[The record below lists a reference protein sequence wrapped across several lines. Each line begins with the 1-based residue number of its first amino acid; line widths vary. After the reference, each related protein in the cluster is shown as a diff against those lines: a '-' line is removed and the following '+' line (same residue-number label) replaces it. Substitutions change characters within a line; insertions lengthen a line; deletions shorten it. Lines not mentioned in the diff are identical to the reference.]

1 MVNQND
7 KNPDVWKPKNRWL
20 VTESLHIG
28 VGKALFLW
36 FMALSFIPL
45 ATVSYINYLNSF
57 KGLTEVAQKSLT
69 TSSKLRSENLNNYFK
84 DIANLLEIHVKQRS
98 NIEMMER
105 LSAGALKFDGT
116 YSQFIRSENWS
127 RIITDYKKDLRRISD
142 IKNLTDIYFIDKD
155 GNILFSQKQNEDLG
169 ANIFNGKLSQ
179 SRFAKMTRDVLDK
192 SKTLFSDFEFYFPEN
207 NNIRG
212 FIGTPLKNIKDEIIG
227 VYVFEISLDQIKG
240 ILRSDLDLGSTG
252 SSFIL
257 GEDLMMRTGSRFDN
271 DSVILRKKITTNL
284 AKRWDHYIHR
294 NTSNVDSLVMVQN
307 EKMGNYPNQ
316 NNIWVYGIYRNIN
329 FLESLGVHWAVFEE
343 IEHVETFA
351 FTRQIYETVRLSL
364 IITAILVIIFSLL
377 ITRFT
382 VKPIKLL
389 SAWAKQVARGE
400 LIMKDIRAP
409 KNEVG
414 EMKDSFN
421 NMVEWIHNIA
431 DVAIAMAKGDF
442 TKNVIIRSKEDVL
455 GQSMN
460 EMIES
465 FRSVVNQAN
474 HIAKGDYTAN
484 VVPRSEV
491 DTLGIA
497 LYKMTETLRENAIEI
512 NNQVWLKTGLSTLNE
527 RMSRKRDLKELTD
540 DIISFIAQYLS
551 AKPALIYLPDTL
563 GGALNLQSSYAFSD
577 PEKLFVS
584 FRIGEG
590 VLGQVAKDFIP
601 LEISNINKTAFPVID
616 LGVETISP
624 NSYYFFPVVY
634 EGKLVCV
641 IQIGTVSLLTDLQK
655 QFFVSSTESIA
666 LAVNMANSN
675 DKLSTLLEQTQQQK
689 ELLQVQ
695 QEELRQTNEELEEQT
710 KALLMSE
717 ETLQH
722 QKEELSVINEE
733 LEERSR
739 AIEKE
744 KETIKIIN
752 VELQKAQIEKENK
765 AKDLEM
771 ASKYKSEFLANMS
784 HELRTPLNSILVL
797 SQLLSDNAKGTLNEK
812 QVEFAKTI
820 HSSGSDLL
828 SLINEILDLSK
839 VEAGKIDIVIER
851 FSLSVFAE
859 QLNRIIAP
867 ITKRKGL
874 DFSVQID
881 ESLPEY
887 IYNDSQRV
895 QQILRNLLSNSAK
908 FTENGFVKLKIYR
921 PNEKENR
928 LKELNFAETI
938 AFEVSDS
945 GIGIPKEKFRLIFDA
960 FQQAEGTTNRKYG
973 GTGLGLTISKSFA
986 DLLGGEI
993 FVSSE
998 ENAGSVFT
1006 LFLPEKG
1013 KNTKIPTVVDAKKDI
1028 LIGENA
1034 YQLIKPVLH
1043 EIVPASETEPK
1054 VEPKVFSSNEP
1065 LTDGFPPLQDGLVDD
1080 RNSIKAGDRFILV
1093 IEDDT
1098 NFLKIMY
1105 DLAIERKFKCLL
1117 AEDGETG
1124 LYFADMFNP
1133 SAIILDIGLPGIDGF
1148 EVMERLKANPQT
1160 RHIPVHFI
1168 SAVDKNLDAM
1178 RMGAIG
1184 YLTKPV
1190 SLEMLNSAFGKIEET
1205 ISKSVKRLLV
1215 VDDEEIMRKS
1225 IVGLVDGKD
1234 VQTVAVATGE
1244 EAILILKEEEFDCV
1258 VLDLGLKDMTGFEVL
1273 EAIRNEKK
1281 LSKIPIIVYTG
1292 KELNRTEELMLK
1304 KLSDSIIIKGA
1315 RSPERLLA
1323 ETTLFL
1329 HRVEANLPK
1338 EKQDILNVSGDK
1350 DAVFKDKKILVVD
1363 DDMRNVFA
1371 ISAVLEDKGLNIIA
1385 AKNGRDGIEKLIKNP
1400 DVNLVLMDIMMP
1412 EMDGYEAMQEIRK
1425 DIKYS
1430 RLPII
1435 ALTAK
1440 AMKDDRQKC
1449 IDAGANDYLTKP
1461 FDPEKLIS
1469 MLRVWL
1475 YR

>member
-1 MVNQND
+1 MTNQND
-7 KNPDVWKPKNRWL
+7 TNQDSWKPKNRWL

-57 KGLTEVAQKSLT
+57 KGLTEIAQKSLT
-69 TSSKLRSENLNNYFK
+69 SSSKLRSENLNNYFK
-84 DIANLLEIHVKQRS
+84 NIANLLEIQVKQHS
-98 NIEMMER
+98 NIEMLER
-105 LSAGALKFDGT
+105 LSSGAARFNGT
-116 YSQFIRSENWS
+116 PEQFVQSADWN
-127 RIITDYKKDLRRISD
+127 RIVADYKKDLIKICD
-142 IKNLTDIYFIDKD
+142 IENLNDIYLIDKE

-169 ANIFNGKLSQ
+169 ANIFAGKLAHTH
-179 SRFAKMTRDVLDK
+179 FGMMVRDVFEK
-192 SKTLFSDFEFYFPEN
+192 NKTLFSDLEFYAPEKN
-207 NNIRG
+207 SIRG
-212 FIGTPLKNIKDEIIG
+212 FFGTPLKNKEGKVIG
-227 VYVFEISLDQIKG
+227 VYIFQITLNQIKS
-240 ILRSDLDLGSTG
+240 ILRSDFDLGETG
-252 SSFIL
+252 SSYIL
-257 GEDLMMRTGSRFDN
+257 GEDLLMRTGSRFDS
-271 DSVILRKKITTNL
+271 DSVILRKKIMTELT
-284 AKRWDHYIHR
+284 KRWDHYIHR
-294 NTSNVDSLVMVQN
+294 NTSNADSLVMIQN
-307 EKMGNYPNQ
+307 ERMHNYSNER
-316 NNIWVYGIYRNIN
+316 NIWVYGIYRNID
-329 FLESLGVHWAVFEE
+329 FLEGLGVHWAVFEE
-343 IEHVETFA
+343 VEHVETFA
-351 FTRQIYETVRLSL
+351 FTRQIYKTARLSL
-364 IITAILVIIFSLL
+364 IITILFVLLFSIIV
-377 ITRFT
+377 TRAT

-421 NMVEWIHNIA
+421 KMVEWVHSIA

-442 TKNVIIRSKEDVL
+442 TKNVIIRSREDVL

-474 HIAKGDYTAN
+474 QIAKGDYSTN
-484 VVPRSEV
+484 IVPRSEV
-491 DTLGIA
+491 DTLGGA
-497 LYKMTETLRENAIEI
+497 LFKMTETLRKNAIEL
-512 NNQVWLKTGLSTLNE
+512 NNQVWLKTGLSTLSE
-527 RMSRKRDLKELTD
+527 KMSRKRDLKELTD
-540 DIISFIAQYLS
+540 EIITFIAEYLS
-551 AKPALIYLPDTL
+551 AKPAIIYLPDANNDEILTV
-563 GGALNLQSSYAFSD
+563 QSSYAFSD

-584 FRIGEG
+584 FKVGEG
-590 VLGQVAKDFIP
+590 IVGQVAKNLTPFEFSEVNRKNFP
-601 LEISNINKTAFPVID
+601 LID
-616 LGVETISP
+616 LGVEKIAPS
-624 NSYYFFPVVY
+624 SYYLFPVVY
-634 EGKLVCV
+634 KGRLVCI
-641 IQIGTVSLLTDLQK
+641 IQIGTFSLLTDLQK

-666 LAVNMANSN
+666 LAVNMASSN
-675 DKLSTLLEQTQQQK
+675 DKMSTLLEQTQNQK
-689 ELLQVQ
+689 EMLQVQ

-710 KALLMSE
+710 KALRLSE
-717 ETLQH
+717 ENLQH

-739 AIEKE
+739 ALEKE
-744 KETIKIIN
+744 KETIKVIN
-752 VELQKAQIEKENK
+752 DELQRAQIEKEKK
-765 AKDLEM
+765 AKALEQ
-771 ASKYKSEFLANMS
+771 ASRYKSEFLANMS

-797 SQLLSDNAKGTLNEK
+797 SQLLSENTKGTLNEK
-812 QVEFAKTI
+812 QIEFAKTI

-839 VEAGKIDIVIER
+839 VEAGKIEIVVER

-859 QLNRIIAP
+859 QLNRIILP

-874 DFSVQID
+874 EFSIKID

-895 QQILRNLLSNSAK
+895 QQILRNLLSNAVK
-908 FTENGFVKLKIYR
+908 FTENGFVKLKIFR
-921 PNEKENR
+921 PDKNDNR
-928 LKELNFAETI
+928 LKELYFADTI

-945 GIGIPKEKFRLIFDA
+945 GIGIPKEKFQMIFNA

-973 GTGLGLTISKSFA
+973 GTGLGLTISKSFS

-993 FVSSE
+993 SVSSE
-998 ENAGSVFT
+998 ENVGSVFT

-1013 KNTKIPTVVDAKKDI
+1013 KSKTSSEAESDI
-1028 LIGENA
+1028 LIGENT
-1034 YQLIKPVLH
+1034 YQLVKPVLQ
-1043 EIVPASETEPK
+1043 EVVPAPVTEKKPEQK
-1054 VEPKVFSSNEP
+1054 IIPSSEP
-1065 LTDGFPPLQDGLVDD
+1065 LVDGFPPLTDGLVDD
-1080 RNSIKAGDRFILV
+1080 RNSVKAGDRFILV
-1093 IEDDT
+1093 IEDDP

-1105 DLAIERKFKCLL
+1105 DLAMEHKFKCLL

-1168 SAVDKNLDAM
+1168 SAIDKNLDAM

-1190 SLEMLNSAFGKIEET
+1190 SLDMLNDAFRKIEDT

-1225 IVGLVDGKD
+1225 IVGLVEGKD
-1234 VQTVAVATGE
+1234 VQTIAVATGE
-1244 EAILILKEEEFDCV
+1244 EAIKILKEEEFDCV

-1273 EAIRNEKK
+1273 ESIRNEKR
-1281 LSKIPIIVYTG
+1281 LSKLPIIVYTG
-1292 KELNRTEELMLK
+1292 KELNRTEEMMLK

-1338 EKQDILNVSGDK
+1338 EKQDILNVTGDK

-1371 ISAVLEDKGLNIIA
+1371 ISAVLEDKGLQIIA
-1385 AKNGRDGIEKLIKNP
+1385 AKNGKEGIEKLFKNP
-1400 DVNLVLMDIMMP
+1400 DVDLVLMDIMMP

-1425 DIKYS
+1425 DPKFS

-1461 FDPEKLIS
+1461 FDPEKLVS

>member
-1 MVNQND
+1 MTNLND
-7 KNPDVWKPKNRWL
+7 TNPDLWKPKNRWL
-20 VTESLHIG
+20 ITESLHIG

-36 FMALSFIPL
+36 FLALSFIPL

-69 TSSKLRSENLNNYFK
+69 TSSKLRSENINNYFK
-84 DIANLLEIHVKQRS
+84 DITYLLEIQAKQNT
-98 NIEMMER
+98 NIELLER
-105 LSAGALKFDGT
+105 LDKRLARFKGT
-116 YSQFIRSENWS
+116 PEQFTKSVRWN
-127 RIITDYKKDLRRISD
+127 RIVSDYKKELGRISD
-142 IKNLTDIYFIDKD
+142 IKNLNDIYFIDKE

-169 ANIFNGKLSQ
+169 ANIFSGKLSHT
-179 SRFAKMTRDVLDK
+179 RFSTMAREVLDK
-192 SKTLFSDFEFYFPEN
+192 NKTLFSDLELYFPEN
-207 NNIRG
+207 NSVRG
-212 FIGTPLKNIKDEIIG
+212 FIGTPLKNKRGETIG
-227 VYVFEISLDQIKG
+227 VYVFQITLDQIKKV
-240 ILRSDLDLGSTG
+240 LRSDLDLGETG
-252 SSFIL
+252 ASFIL
-257 GEDLMMRTGSRFDN
+257 GEDLLMRTGSRFDS
-271 DSVILRKKITTNL
+271 DSVVLRKKITTDL

-294 NTSNVDSLVMVQN
+294 NVSNADSLVMIQN
-307 EKMGNYPNQ
+307 ERMHNYANEH
-316 NNIWVYGIYRNIN
+316 NIWVYGIYRNID
-329 FLESLGVHWAVFEE
+329 FLEELGVHWAVFEE

-364 IITAILVIIFSLL
+364 IITIFFVIIFSIL

-382 VKPIKLL
+382 VRPIKLL
-389 SAWAKQVARGE
+389 SSWAKQVARGE

-421 NMVEWIHNIA
+421 KMVDWVHHIA
-431 DVAIAMAKGDF
+431 DVAIGMAKGDF
-442 TKNVIIRSKEDVL
+442 SKNVIVRSNEDVL

-474 HIAKGDYTAN
+474 QIAKGDYSAN
-484 VVPRSEV
+484 VVPRSDV

-497 LYKMTETLRENAIEI
+497 LYKMTETLRQNAIEI
-512 NNQVWLKTGLSTLNE
+512 NNQVWLKTGLSTLSD

-540 DIISFIAQYLS
+540 DIITFIAKYLS
-551 AKPALIYLPDTL
+551 AKPALIYLPDFKKEIL
-563 GGALNLQSSYAFSD
+563 FVQSFYAYSD

-584 FRIGEG
+584 CKIGEG
-590 VLGQVAKDFIP
+590 VLGQVAKDLNPI
-601 LEISNINKTAFPVID
+601 EISDVNRTISPVID
-616 LGVETISP
+616 LGIETVIPS
-624 NSYYFFPVVY
+624 SYYFFPVVY
-634 EGKLVCV
+634 EGILVCI
-641 IQIGTVSLLTDLQK
+641 IQIGTSSLLTELQK
-655 QFFVSSTESIA
+655 HFLISSTESIA
-666 LAVNMANSN
+666 LAINMAKSN
-675 DKLSTLLEQTQQQK
+675 DKMSNLLEQTQNQK

-710 KALLMSE
+710 RALRMSE

-739 AIEKE
+739 ALERE
-744 KETIKIIN
+744 KETIKVIN
-752 VELQKAQIEKENK
+752 VELQRAQIEIEKK
-765 AKDLEM
+765 AKDLEQ

-839 VEAGKIDIVIER
+839 VEAGKIDIIVER

-859 QLNRIIAP
+859 QLNRIISP

-874 DFSVQID
+874 EFVIQID

-921 PNEKENR
+921 PSQNEKG
-928 LKELNFAETI
+928 LKDLNYAETI

-945 GIGIPKEKFRLIFDA
+945 GIGISKEKFQLIFDA

-998 ENAGSVFT
+998 ENKGSVFT

-1013 KNTKIPTVVDAKKDI
+1013 KAPKTSSLSEIKKDI
-1028 LIGENA
+1028 LIGDNA
-1034 YQLIKPVLH
+1034 YHLVKPVLQ
-1043 EIVPASETEPK
+1043 EVIPATMTEKKNEPK
-1054 VEPKVFSSNEP
+1054 ITSSNEP
-1065 LTDGFPPLQDGLVDD
+1065 LVDGFPPLLDGLVDD

-1093 IEDDT
+1093 IEDDP

-1105 DLAIERKFKCLL
+1105 ELATERKFKCLL
-1117 AEDGETG
+1117 AADGETG

-1133 SAIILDIGLPGIDGF
+1133 SAIILDVGLPGIDGF

-1168 SAVDKNLDAM
+1168 SAIDKNLDAM

-1190 SLEMLNSAFGKIEET
+1190 SLDMLNEAFGKIEET

-1244 EAILILKEEEFDCV
+1244 EAIKILKEQEFDCV

-1273 EAIRNEKK
+1273 ESIRNEKK
-1281 LSKIPIIVYTG
+1281 LSKLPIIVYTG

-1350 DAVFKDKKILVVD
+1350 DAVFRDKKILVVD

-1371 ISAVLEDKGLNIIA
+1371 ISAVLEDKGLQIIA
-1385 AKNGRDGIEKLIKNP
+1385 AKNGREGIEKLIKNP
-1400 DVNLVLMDIMMP
+1400 DVHLVLMDIMMP

-1425 DIKYS
+1425 DPKNS